1 MKKPPGVFREDTELA
16 STGHQRHAGQLARVT
31 RAPYLRPMTDQP
43 PPKWALL
50 FLSGVAVFSG
60 VAFVYGWVRGGFEL
74 IRLAVFV
81 LFAAMAADTWQKRR
95 KG

>member
-1 MKKPPGVFREDTELA
+1 MIRPGDSDGQT
-16 STGHQRHAGQLARVT
+16 HQRHAGQLARVT

-60 VAFVYGWVRGGFEL
+60 VAFVYEWVRGGFEL
-74 IRLAVFV
+74 IQLVVFV
-81 LFAAMAADTWQKRR
+81 LFAVLAAETWQKRR